1 MYVTL
6 KKGASTVGAE
16 AKRQATRKALAYD
29 LKQIIDKEL
38 ARETYIK
45 EEIKKII
52 DVYIETED
60 QK

>member
-1 MYVTL
+1 M
-6 KKGASTVGAE
+6 GAE
-16 AKRQATRKALAYD
+16 AKRQATRKAMAYD